1 MRFILSVASRFLF
14 ASKLQTFMIMVGIG
28 VGVSVQIFI
37 GSLIDGLQEDLID
50 STVGSQPHITI
61 SSVSRSELLP
71 FLEDEFES
79 MKRFDDSIN
88 VVSPVLEGPANVDNS
103 ENDPVILRGF
113 QFDDANKIYNFT
125 NRLDSGELPNGDFE
139 MMIGKDLANI
149 LDVSVGDE
157 IELLIPSVGFE
168 PQAFVVS
175 GIFDLGVTSLN
186 ESWTVTSL
194 NTLQNVFDTSS
205 ISKYELQINDV
216 FESKNIQ
223 ESLSTAYPDYNVS
236 EWQSENED
244 LISGLEG
251 QSISSLM
258 IQIFVM
264 ISVVLGISS
273 VLAITVLQKS
283 KQIGILKAMGITNQ
297 KASLIFL
304 AQGIILGFFGA
315 LIGIT
320 LGISLV
326 YVFST
331 FARDAAG
338 DPIVSVL
345 INPSFIILS
354 GFIAVVASTIASIIP
369 ARRSAKLN
377 VIEVIRNG

>member
-61 SSVSRSELLP
+61 ASNERSELLP
-71 FLEDEFES
+71 FIEDEFES

-88 VVSPVLEGPANVDNS
+88 VVSPVLEGPANVNND

-113 QFDDANKIYNFT
+113 QFDQADNIYNFS
-125 NRLDSGELPNGDFE
+125 NRLESGELPNGDLE
-139 MMIGKDLANI
+139 MMIGKDLADMLGI
-149 LDVSVGDE
+149 EVGDE
-157 IELLIPSVGFE
+157 IELIIPSVSFDPTE
-168 PQAFVVS
+168 FVIS

-194 NTLQNVFDTSS
+194 NTLQGVFDTDS
-205 ISKYELQINDV
+205 ISKYELQIDEV
-216 FESKNIQ
+216 FESITIQ
-223 ESLSTAYPDYNVS
+223 EALRAEYPYYRVN

-244 LISGLEG
+244 LLSGLEG

-304 AQGIILGFFGA
+304 AQGVILGVFGA

-326 YVFST
+326 FIFST

-338 DPIVSVL
+338 DPVVSVL
-345 INPSFIILS
+345 INPQFILLS
-354 GFIAVVASTIASIIP
+354 GLIAVLASTIASIIP